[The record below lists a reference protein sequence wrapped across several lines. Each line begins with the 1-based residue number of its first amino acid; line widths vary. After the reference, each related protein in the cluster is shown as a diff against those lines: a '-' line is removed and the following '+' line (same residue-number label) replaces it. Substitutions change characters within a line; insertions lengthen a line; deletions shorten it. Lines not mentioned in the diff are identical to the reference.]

1 MQEEKKEEEK
11 KEDAGKES
19 SADAVS
25 QAAPESGDAGEAQ
38 EDEQPR
44 KRHILRDLLITL
56 AVLAV
61 AFAAL
66 VLTHRIVFF
75 RDGVYL
81 WLTERVEL
89 DLQEEEI
96 PKLDYLTHLRQADL
110 RKSKCFREI
119 AHWAE
124 RNPQVEVSY
133 TVDYPPYLSY
143 DPTIRTADLTK
154 LSHDDAWSAA
164 EDYVAYERNTETV
177 LLDLSGW
184 TAEQLKEFQAAFPS
198 LTLRGTLPIE
208 RWTVEE
214 VEELCAAFP
223 EVTPEGTV
231 TIAGATFGLEEE
243 MPDLSRMKTDGFD
256 ELEEILPRMPHLT
269 GIDFGR
275 EEEGY
280 EKLAQVS
287 DFMEAHPD
295 LKVRYIF
302 TAFEKKINI
311 HTPVLDFNH
320 IKMDD
325 DGEEVREILK
335 HMPKVTYL
343 DMDFCGVDDEHMAA
357 IRDDFP
363 EVEVVW
369 RVWFGPGYTVR
380 TDATKILA
388 SAYGSGTLTNQNAEP
403 LKYCT
408 KIKYMDIGHN
418 KGLTRCEFLSYM
430 PDLEVLIIAICSL
443 EDITPMADCKH
454 LEFLEIFT
462 NRVPDLSPLKDLK
475 ELKHLNIGWNYRI
488 KDLTPIY
495 GLTQLERLWIGRHTS
510 IPKDQV
516 EEFRKLAPDCEVND
530 WVSDSHTNWRWGT
543 ERYALLQ
550 EQLGYLTQDYQFP
563 RNDPLYKPHPETDFD
578 MEHVEED

>member
-1 MQEEKKEEEK
+1 MQEEIKKEESE
-11 KEDAGKES
+11 EAIP
-19 SADAVS
+19 VS
-25 QAAPESGDAGEAQ
+25 EQTMDGAA
-38 EDEQPR
+38 PR
-44 KRHILRDLLITL
+44 KRRSLRAFLLILILL
-56 AVLAV
+56 AA

-75 RDGVYL
+75 KDGVHF
-81 WLTERVEL
+81 WFTKVVEM
-89 DLQEEEI
+89 DLPEEEI
-96 PKLDYLTHLRQADL
+96 PKLDYLTGLERADL
-110 RKSKCFREI
+110 RKSACFREI
-119 AHWAE
+119 AQWAE
-124 RNPQVEVSY
+124 KHPQVEVLY
-133 TVDYPPYLSY
+133 TVDWPPYAFY
-143 DPTIRTADLTK
+143 DAVTHTADLTK
-154 LSHDDAWSAA
+154 LSHEDALTAA
-164 EDYVAYERNTETV
+164 RDYVAYEKGVENIR
-177 LLDLSGW
+177 LDLSRW
-184 TAEQLKEFQAAFPS
+184 DTEQLRSFQEAYPQCT
-198 LTLRGTLPIE
+198 LTGTLPIKN
-208 RWTVEE
+208 WSVAE
-214 VEELCAAFP
+214 VTAHREAFP
-223 EVTPEGTV
+223 YVVLDGTV
-231 TIAGATFGLEEE
+231 KIDDAVFRLDEE
-243 MPDLSRMKTDGFD
+243 MPDLSGLSEKGFE
-256 ELEEILPRMPHLT
+256 ELELLLPQLPDT
-269 GIDFGR
+269 AGFDFGR
-275 EEEGY
+275 EEDGY
-280 EKLAQVS
+280 EKMDEVRA
-287 DFMEAHPD
+287 FMDAHPE

-302 TAFEKKINI
+302 TAFDKKINI
-311 HTPVLDFNH
+311 HTKILDFNH
-320 IKMDD
+320 ITMED
-325 DGEEVREILK
+325 DGAEVRRILK
-335 HMPKVTYL
+335 QMPKVNFL
-343 DMDFCGVDDEHMAA
+343 DMDFCGVDNEHMAK

-363 EVEVVW
+363 DVEVVW

-408 KIKYMDIGHN
+408 KVKYMDIGHN
-418 KGLTRCEFLSYM
+418 GGLTRCDFLSYM

-510 IPKDQV
+510 IPKDQI

-563 RNDPLYKPHPETDFD
+563 RNDPLYKPHPETDVD
-578 MEHVEED
+578 MEHVEEED